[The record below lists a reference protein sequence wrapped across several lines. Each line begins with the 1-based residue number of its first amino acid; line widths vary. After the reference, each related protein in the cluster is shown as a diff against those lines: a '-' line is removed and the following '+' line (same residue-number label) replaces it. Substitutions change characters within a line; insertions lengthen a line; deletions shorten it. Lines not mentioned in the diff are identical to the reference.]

1 MENEVYVRSRTELD
15 ALLVN
20 LETAVKIN
28 KRTEFFSWTQ
38 GVLQGLLPHEVLVCG
53 LPYPSISGLRFE
65 WVASFPI
72 APDRFAELCRSD
84 AGLIHHAMDLW
95 LGSGGV
101 PLLGDVET
109 LLGCAGAQ
117 AAFGVQLRN
126 FDLDNVVAH
135 GLPGLD
141 GRPAAF
147 FAFFKSKTAPSMHA
161 GRMAVMLLPYLHA
174 SWLRVNCNTEAQKG
188 HEGSSAALS
197 PREIEV
203 LEWMQKGK
211 SNGEIAQILGISQPT
226 VKNHVQKI
234 LRKLGVHNRT
244 QAVALGLSLS
254 ITQRRSY
261 SLGV

>member
-1 MENEVYVRSRTELD
+1 MENEVYLRSRMELD

-20 LETAVKIN
+20 VETAVRIN
-28 KRTEFFSWTQ
+28 KRTEFFSWVQ
-38 GVLQGLLPHEVLVCG
+38 GVLQGLIPHEVLVCG
-53 LPYPSISGLRFE
+53 LPFPSMSGLRFD

-72 APDRFAELCRSD
+72 ASDRFAEMCRGD
-84 AGLIHHAMDLW
+84 GGLIHQAVDLW

-101 PLLGDVET
+101 PLLGDAEAFA
-109 LLGCAGAQ
+109 GCGGEY
-117 AAFGVQLRN
+117 AAFGLQLRN
-126 FDLDNVVAH
+126 FDLDNIVAH

-147 FAFFKSKTAPSMHA
+147 FAFFKSKTAPSMHE

-174 SWLRVNCNTEAQKG
+174 SWLRVNCNNEAQKS
-188 HEGSSAALS
+188 HEGSSAPLS
-197 PREIEV
+197 NREIEV

-244 QAVALGLSLS
+244 QAVAMGLSLS